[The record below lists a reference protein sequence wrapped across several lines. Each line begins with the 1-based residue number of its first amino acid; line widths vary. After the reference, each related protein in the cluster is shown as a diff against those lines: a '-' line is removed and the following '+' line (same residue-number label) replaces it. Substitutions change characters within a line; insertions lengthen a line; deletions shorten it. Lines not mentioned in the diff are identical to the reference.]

1 MNLNP
6 DLISPCGLY
15 CGVCAIYMAHRDN
28 NRKLRERLADL
39 YKGGVPG
46 KGMLP
51 NSENLTAED
60 IKCSGCMSDE
70 RFMHCRQCEIRS
82 CVSRRGFSGCHQCH
96 EFPCGHIDDFPMA
109 IGKKVILRAIP
120 HWREVGTE
128 KWVQDEE
135 ARYNCPECGAKAFR
149 GAVKCGQCKVRLALD

>member
-1 MNLNP
+1 
-6 DLISPCGLY
+6 
-15 CGVCAIYMAHRDN
+15 
-28 NRKLRERLADL
+28 
-39 YKGGVPG
+39 
-46 KGMLP
+46 MLP

-135 ARYNCPECGAKAFR
+135 ARYNCPECGAKTFR